1 METKDIADLFIAA
14 TGKIEFYWNFYTVTL
29 LVLIGWLVS
38 TKKVL
43 RPGLKSL
50 ITIGYL
56 VFTSMNILGLWGAYT
71 FAEALRQDLL
81 IAAQSTPDIL
91 KNSQAMLSESSFSKQ
106 RGAVLIIHGVLGVFV
121 LTIIWFGRLGESG
134 EENKN

>member
-1 METKDIADLFIAA
+1 MDTKDIADLFIAA

-29 LVLIGWLVS
+29 LALIGWLVS

-43 RPGLKSL
+43 RAELKSL

-56 VFTSMNILGLWGAYT
+56 VFVLMNILGLWGSYT

-81 IAAQSTPDIL
+81 IAAEAAPDTL
-91 KNSQAMLSESSFSKQ
+91 RNAQAVLAKGSFSGQ
-106 RGAVLIIHGVLGVFV
+106 RILALVIHAVLGVFV
-121 LTIIWFGRLGESG
+121 LSVIWFGRFSESASDS
-134 EENKN
+134 NK